1 MQVHLQDDNTASFEI
16 QLHEGDLYHMG
27 QFQIRGVDPD
37 RASKIQQSWKLA
49 PGAVYDPTY
58 LQEFLKDIGRFL
70 PQKRAVVRKYENI
83 SDQNK
88 SVDVMIE
95 IRPAG

>member
-49 PGAVYDPTY
+49 PGAV
-58 LQEFLKDIGRFL
+58 
-70 PQKRAVVRKYENI
+70 
-83 SDQNK
+83 
-88 SVDVMIE
+88 
-95 IRPAG
+95 